1 VYMIID
7 FKVDYD
13 TVTYDSSYV
22 ERTLPPVLRMTLGI
36 VTLTEVGVQR
46 RISTR
51 MAAHEKRLTE
61 KRATEEFVR
70 PRDAAV
76 QLQISYPTVKQWIY
90 NRKLRAVKTPG
101 GHYRIPQSEVDRLL
115 HRTRGHNED
124 ERRVS
129 YKRIS
134 GRNQLVGRIVDI
146 RVSGLVAQVT
156 LSVGGQL
163 ITSLITSGA
172 VREMQLRKG
181 QTAAALIKATEV
193 MIIRV

>member
-1 VYMIID
+1 VPR
-7 FKVDYD
+7 KVQPAQN
-13 TVTYDSSYV
+13 V
-22 ERTLPPVLRMTLGI
+22 EAMLP
-36 VTLTEVGVQR
+36 
-46 RISTR
+46 
-51 MAAHEKRLTE
+51 
-61 KRATEEFVR
+61 
-70 PRDAAV
+70 PRDAAS
-76 QLQISYPTVKQWIY
+76 QLGISFPTIKQWIY
-90 NRKLRAVKTPG
+90 KKKIHSIRTAG
-101 GHYRIPQSEVDRLL
+101 GHHRIPQSEVDRLL
-115 HRTRGHNED
+115 YRTRGHNED

-134 GRNQLVGRIVDI
+134 GRNQLVGRIVDV

-172 VREMQLRKG
+172 VREMKLKKG

>member
-1 VYMIID
+1 M
-7 FKVDYD
+7 
-13 TVTYDSSYV
+13 
-22 ERTLPPVLRMTLGI
+22 P
-36 VTLTEVGVQR
+36 
-46 RISTR
+46 
-51 MAAHEKRLTE
+51 AHEKRQRE
-61 KRATEEFVR
+61 KRATEEFIR

-76 QLQISYPTVKQWIY
+76 QLQISYPTIKQWIY
-90 NRKLRAVKTPG
+90 HRKLRAVKTPG

-172 VREMQLRKG
+172 VREMQLKKG

>member
-1 VYMIID
+1 ME
-7 FKVDYD
+7 K
-13 TVTYDSSYV
+13 SGKKR
-22 ERTLPPVLRMTLGI
+22 EAEQLLRL
-36 VTLTEVGVQR
+36 
-46 RISTR
+46 
-51 MAAHEKRLTE
+51 
-61 KRATEEFVR
+61 
-70 PRDAAV
+70 RDAAV
-76 QLQISYPTVKQWIY
+76 QLQISYPTIKQWIY
-90 NRKLRAVKTPG
+90 HQKLRAVQTPG
-101 GHYRIPQSEVDRLL
+101 GHYRIPQTEVDHLL
-115 HRTRGHNED
+115 YRARGHNEE

-134 GRNQLVGRIVDI
+134 GRNQLVGRIVDV

-172 VREMQLRKG
+172 VREMKLKKG

>member
-1 VYMIID
+1 MAD
-7 FKVDYD
+7 K
-13 TVTYDSSYV
+13 
-22 ERTLPPVLRMTLGI
+22 MK
-36 VTLTEVGVQR
+36 
-46 RISTR
+46 TR
-51 MAAHEKRLTE
+51 ALAETML
-61 KRATEEFVR
+61 R

-76 QLQISYPTVKQWIY
+76 QLQISYPTIKQWIY
-90 NRKLRAVKTPG
+90 HRKLRAVKTPG
-101 GHYRIPQSEVDRLL
+101 GHYRIPQSEIDRLL
-115 HRTRGHNED
+115 YRARGHNED
-124 ERRVS
+124 ERRVT

-134 GRNQLVGRIVDI
+134 GRNQLVGRIVDV

-172 VREMQLRKG
+172 VREMNLKKG

>member
-1 VYMIID
+1 M
-7 FKVDYD
+7 K
-13 TVTYDSSYV
+13 DSNTS
-22 ERTLPPVLRMTLGI
+22 RTDEAML
-36 VTLTEVGVQR
+36 
-46 RISTR
+46 
-51 MAAHEKRLTE
+51 
-61 KRATEEFVR
+61 R

-90 NRKLRAVKTPG
+90 NRKLRAVRTPG

-115 HRTRGHNED
+115 HRTRGHNEE

-172 VREMQLRKG
+172 VREMQLKKG

>member
-1 VYMIID
+1 MPR
-7 FKVDYD
+7 KVQPAQNA
-13 TVTYDSSYV
+13 
-22 ERTLPPVLRMTLGI
+22 EAMLP
-36 VTLTEVGVQR
+36 
-46 RISTR
+46 
-51 MAAHEKRLTE
+51 
-61 KRATEEFVR
+61 
-70 PRDAAV
+70 PRDAAS
-76 QLQISYPTVKQWIY
+76 QLGISFPTIKQWIY
-90 NRKLRAVKTPG
+90 KKKIRSIQTAG
-101 GHYRIPQSEVDRLL
+101 GHHRIPQSEVDRLL
-115 HRTRGHNED
+115 YRTRGHNED

-134 GRNQLVGRIVDI
+134 GRNQLVGRIVDV

-172 VREMQLRKG
+172 VREMKLKKG